1 MRRLPPCRGLPGQAG
16 GNSEE
21 GSKNM
26 GRYTSLK
33 DALEEIASGSGAV
46 LLQSGGAD
54 LEARDLLKSLPERK
68 LERRVHFM
76 PGFYIAAVGETG
88 CLGEVLYR
96 FKRKKS

>member
-1 MRRLPPCRGLPGQAG
+1 
-16 GNSEE
+16 
-21 GSKNM
+21 M

-33 DALEEIASGSGAV
+33 DALGEIATGNEPV
-46 LLQSGGAD
+46 LLQAGGAD
-54 LEARDLLKSLPERK
+54 WEARDLLNVLPERK

-96 FKRKKS
+96 IKKKVL

>member
-1 MRRLPPCRGLPGQAG
+1 
-16 GNSEE
+16 
-21 GSKNM
+21 M
-26 GRYTSLK
+26 GRYTSLA
-33 DALEEIASGSGAV
+33 DALKEIALGSEAV

-54 LEARDLLKSLPERK
+54 WEARDLLDSLPERK

-96 FKRKKS
+96 IKRTIA

>member
-1 MRRLPPCRGLPGQAG
+1 
-16 GNSEE
+16 
-21 GSKNM
+21 M

-33 DALEEIASGSGAV
+33 DALGEIALGPEAV

-54 LEARDLLKSLPERK
+54 WEARDLLNTLPERK

-96 FKRKKS
+96 IKKKDA

>member
-1 MRRLPPCRGLPGQAG
+1 
-16 GNSEE
+16 
-21 GSKNM
+21 M

-33 DALEEIASGSGAV
+33 DALGEIAAGPDPV
-46 LLQSGGAD
+46 LLQSDGAD
-54 LEARDLLKSLPERK
+54 WEARDLLRTLPERK

-96 FKRKKS
+96 IKKQAA

>member
-1 MRRLPPCRGLPGQAG
+1 MSRAARAAG
-16 GNSEE
+16 G
-21 GSKNM
+21 SKEKRRDIM

-33 DALEEIASGSGAV
+33 EALEEIASGSGAV
-46 LLQSGGAD
+46 LLQSGGVD
-54 LEARDLLKSLPERK
+54 WKARDLLSSLPDRK

-96 FKRKKS
+96 IKRIAA

>member
-1 MRRLPPCRGLPGQAG
+1 
-16 GNSEE
+16 
-21 GSKNM
+21 M
-26 GRYTSLK
+26 GRYTSLRE
-33 DALEEIASGSGAV
+33 ALGEIAAGSDAV

-54 LEARDLLKSLPERK
+54 CEAGELLRALSERK

-96 FKRKKS
+96 IKRKPA

>member
-1 MRRLPPCRGLPGQAG
+1 
-16 GNSEE
+16 
-21 GSKNM
+21 M

-33 DALEEIASGSGAV
+33 DALGEIASGPDPV

-54 LEARDLLKSLPERK
+54 WEARDLLTSLPERK

-96 FKRKKS
+96 IKRKAA

>member
-1 MRRLPPCRGLPGQAG
+1 
-16 GNSEE
+16 
-21 GSKNM
+21 M

-33 DALEEIASGSGAV
+33 EALREIALGPDAV

-54 LEARDLLKSLPERK
+54 WEARDLLDSLPERK
-68 LERRVHFM
+68 LERPVHFM

-96 FKRKKS
+96 IKRKNV

>member
-1 MRRLPPCRGLPGQAG
+1 
-16 GNSEE
+16 
-21 GSKNM
+21 M

-33 DALEEIASGSGAV
+33 DALGEIAAGSEAV

-54 LEARDLLKSLPERK
+54 WEARDLLRSLPERK

-88 CLGEVLYR
+88 DLGEVLYR
-96 FKRKKS
+96 IKRKNA

>member
-1 MRRLPPCRGLPGQAG
+1 
-16 GNSEE
+16 
-21 GSKNM
+21 M

-33 DALEEIASGSGAV
+33 DALGEIAAGPDAV

-54 LEARDLLKSLPERK
+54 WEARDLLHSLPERK

-96 FKRKKS
+96 IKRKNA

>member
-1 MRRLPPCRGLPGQAG
+1 
-16 GNSEE
+16 
-21 GSKNM
+21 M

-33 DALEEIASGSGAV
+33 EALGEIASGPEAV
-46 LLQSGGAD
+46 VLQSGGAD
-54 LEARDLLKSLPERK
+54 WVARDLLNSLPERK

-96 FKRKKS
+96 IKRKKP

>member
-1 MRRLPPCRGLPGQAG
+1 
-16 GNSEE
+16 
-21 GSKNM
+21 M

-33 DALEEIASGSGAV
+33 EALGEIARGREPV

-54 LEARDLLKSLPERK
+54 WEARDLLNVLPERK

-96 FKRKKS
+96 IKKKII

>member
-1 MRRLPPCRGLPGQAG
+1 
-16 GNSEE
+16 
-21 GSKNM
+21 M

-33 DALEEIASGSGAV
+33 DALGEIAAGPDPV

-54 LEARDLLKSLPERK
+54 WEARDLLRTLPDRK

-96 FKRKKS
+96 IKKQTA